1 MKYGQFILLVRRIC
15 RTAGRDLGL
24 KTTYAVEISLIS
36 VAIVSIGFISEAI
49 LCVEYMQGTRLALI
63 KAEPAISAL
72 FALFSVMKCKFIFV
86 KPGIIDFSVFLLW
99 VKWLFWL
106 RRWKEVLH
114 VYIHKLELDLI
125 PTEILIYNS
134 LSIIMGIILHDVLQ
148 KTIKIFYF
156 SRFKP
161 SSLQFTSTQ
170 LLSASMDTLLGL
182 WFGRKLSQTL
192 GPRVTLR
199 NKLYKLYSIMYH
211 GTSD

>member
-86 KPGIIDFSVFLLW
+86 KPGIIDFLVFLLW

-182 WFGRKLSQTL
+182 WLPTSKIRTKTL
-192 GPRVTLR
+192 PD
-199 NKLYKLYSIMYH
+199 S
-211 GTSD
+211 GTKSDSEKQAA